1 MQNRID
7 TIFNFD
13 LIIPLA
19 YTGDVTMQDI
29 EDDLHSQGVFIFSV
43 FTDPRNPF
51 FIEVQKQM
59 FKEGPNFKIKV
70 IILGI
75 RYNKEFI
82 A

>member
-1 MQNRID
+1 MQKVTNRV
-7 TIFNFD
+7 FNFD
-13 LIIPLA
+13 LVIPLA
-19 YTGDVTMQDI
+19 YTGDVTMEDI

-59 FKEGPNFKIKV
+59 FREGPEFKIKV